1 MRMINGRLIKK
12 LPSSLFS
19 KCFSLFAPETERGE
33 SENNLMSACFSDEK
47 NCNNILKIIQEL
59 FQDIVY
65 FTEVPI

>member
-33 SENNLMSACFSDEK
+33 SENIIMSACFSDE
-47 NCNNILKIIQEL
+47 NNITIS
-59 FQDIVY
+59 
-65 FTEVPI
+65 